1 MFPNQ
6 YLTAIVCSAFNLVA
20 NTVVLDPAATLDS
33 EVTNS
38 VALETHPF
46 FTLMKRLYFNT
57 STV

>member
-20 NTVVLDPAATLDS
+20 NTMVLVPAATLDA

-38 VALETHPF
+38 VALELIRF
-46 FTLMKRLYFNT
+46 LLL
-57 STV
+57 